1 MKPPLRTS
9 VILALA
15 QTGLLVTGIL
25 AVATSNRVA
34 HTLGYPDV
42 RDFLFFMNQG
52 WLLLPLPIIWMAVAG
67 RMLLSRDARGAR
79 ETAVYLS
86 GIALFMVL
94 AGALTLEAIEPW
106 RATKQPPT
114 ATVEP
119 EN

>member
-67 RMLLSRDARGAR
+67 KALLSRDARGAR

-106 RATKQPPT
+106 RATKLPPT
-114 ATVEP
+114 ATVEL